1 MFGCR
6 FPASAGPDPAAA
18 ATLVARRAG
27 MAATDPTGVAGKLR
41 VLESRVLVC
50 YSDKGGGAD
59 KLSGEHAP
67 RHAAATLAALGPRTP
82 QLQCDLGDAPLVDG
96 RGDLAPAVRDFL
108 RETP

>member
-1 MFGCR
+1 MH
-6 FPASAGPDPAAA
+6 S
-18 ATLVARRAG
+18 LEVAR
-27 MAATDPTGVAGKLR
+27 TGHRKTLHSALSPR
-41 VLESRVLVC
+41 LPWLLAPSRTAIESRVLVC
-50 YSDKGGGAD
+50 YSDKGGGTD

-96 RGDLAPAVRDFL
+96 RGDLAPAVRAFL

>member
-1 MFGCR
+1 
-6 FPASAGPDPAAA
+6 
-18 ATLVARRAG
+18 

-67 RHAAATLAALGPRTP
+67 RHAAATLV
-82 QLQCDLGDAPLVDG
+82 QQK
-96 RGDLAPAVRDFL
+96 PAVLLVRRVALVRVAVIAEHARGRD
-108 RETP
+108 REHAFFGVARVR

>member
-1 MFGCR
+1 
-6 FPASAGPDPAAA
+6 
-18 ATLVARRAG
+18 

-96 RGDLAPAVRDFL
+96 RGDLAPAVRAFL
-108 RETP
+108 REAP